1 MAGARVPSMAFVPAA
16 VAGVATRAA
25 LRQCSLTAPAGAAAA
40 SRSSLSSAATRRGL
54 VRSPYPPPL
63 SSGPSMTAA
72 DAAAAVAGAAGTAAA
87 TPGGTRVRFAPSPT
101 GSLHVGGA
109 RTALYNYL
117 LARKDGGAFIVRVED
132 TDVARSTR
140 ASEAEVLAD
149 LRWLGLEWD
158 EGPEA
163 GGSVG
168 PYRQSERGELY
179 KQLAARLM
187 EEGKAYPCF
196 CSEEELEAK
205 RVAAEAEGRPPQY
218 DGTWRDADA
227 ELVAAKVAAGD
238 PYTTRF
244 RVADGSRVVID
255 DAVRGEVAWDAN
267 ATVGDFILT
276 RSSGVPVY
284 NFCVAVDDATMGVST
299 VVRAEEHLTN
309 TLRQVLILEALGFT
323 PPAYAHVSL
332 ILGEDRSKLSKRHG
346 ATSVTQFR
354 EEGYLPE
361 AMTNY
366 LALLGWNDGSERELY
381 TLPELV
387 DAFDL
392 SRVTKSPAVFDGDK
406 LRWMN
411 GQYVRALPD
420 DRLRVLTAD
429 VWASAGTLTDCD
441 ADSPAVAEATS
452 LLRGSLELVE
462 DAVVEL
468 DAALSYPLEAAL
480 AAAADGT
487 DGDGEAGVAA
497 LLAPDG
503 GFDEVAAALLAAVD
517 EGTFPAAA
525 DPAVHAPAWKA
536 WVKTTGKA
544 LGRKGARIFHPL
556 RLALTGKMSGPDVG
570 AVLRV
575 LAAVEASAPSAV
587 GLEDR
592 LATLRKV
599 VAARAEEA

>member
-1 MAGARVPSMAFVPAA
+1 
-16 VAGVATRAA
+16 
-25 LRQCSLTAPAGAAAA
+25 
-40 SRSSLSSAATRRGL
+40 
-54 VRSPYPPPL
+54 
-63 SSGPSMTAA
+63 MTAA
-72 DAAAAVAGAAGTAAA
+72 DAAAAVATAS
-87 TPGGTRVRFAPSPT
+87 TPPHGTRVRFAPSPT

-109 RTALYNYL
+109 RTALFNYL
-117 LARKDGGAFIVRVED
+117 LARKGGGSFIVRVED

-149 LRWLGLEWD
+149 LRWLGLAWD
-158 EGPEA
+158 EGPDA
-163 GGSVG
+163 GGAVG

-179 KQLAARLM
+179 GRLAAQLM
-187 EEGKAYPCF
+187 AEGKAYPCF
-196 CSEEELEAK
+196 STEAELEAK
-205 RVAAEAEGRPPQY
+205 REAAEAAGRPPQY

-227 ELVAAKVAAGD
+227 EVVAAKMAAGD

-244 RVADGSRVVID
+244 RVPNGSRVVID

-276 RSSGVPVY
+276 RSTGVPVY

-309 TLRQVLILEALGFT
+309 TLRQVLILEALGFP

-332 ILGEDRSKLSKRHG
+332 ILGADRAKLSKRHG

-420 DRLRVLTAD
+420 DRLRALTAD
-429 VWASAGTLTDCD
+429 VWAAAGTLVGVD
-441 ADSPAVAEATS
+441 ASSGAVAEATA
-452 LLRGSLELVE
+452 LVRGSLELVS
-462 DAVVEL
+462 DAAPEL
-468 DAALSYPLEAAL
+468 EAALSYPLVAAMD
-480 AAAADGT
+480 AADVE
-487 DGDGEAGVAA
+487 GEGEDGVAA

-517 EGTFPAAA
+517 DGAFPSAA

-575 LAAVEASAPSAV
+575 LAAVEGHAPGAV
-587 GLEDR
+587 GFDARIE
-592 LATLRKV
+592 TLRGV
-599 VAARAEEA
+599 VAARAGDA